1 MNEKSMLEVAYDFV
15 SASKNPVS
23 FKDIW
28 AYVCKEKEIDAE
40 TASVKV
46 GQFYTTVMLDGRFV
60 TLGENMWDLR
70 ARHTFDKVHI
80 DMKDVYNDVETT
92 DEDVEEAMEQK
103 EYDEVF
109 QEKVVDEKD
118 YGEEPDVGEETS
130 STPDNGENY

>member
-1 MNEKSMLEVAYDFV
+1 MNEKSMLEIAFDFV
-15 SASKNPVS
+15 SASKEPVS

-28 AYVCKEKEIDAE
+28 AFVCTEKEMDEA

-70 ARHTFDKVHI
+70 SRHTFDKVHI

-92 DEDVEEAMEQK
+92 DEDLEEAMEQK
-103 EYDEVF
+103 EYDEAF
-109 QEKVVDEKD
+109 EEKVSDEKD
-118 YGEEPDVGEETS
+118 YGEEPDVGEEAP
-130 STPDNGENY
+130 TPDNGENY